1 MLIDKLKYWK
11 LITFDIRIS
20 ILQYAE
26 TTLEK
31 SCIYNVQLMYSS
43 LLFLCMNGV
52 VSPIKKR
59 NYKANTCNSNS

>member
-1 MLIDKLKYWK
+1 
-11 LITFDIRIS
+11 
-20 ILQYAE
+20 LQYAE

-52 VSPIKKR
+52 VSPIKKE
-59 NYKANTCNSNS
+59 NIKQTLVIQTVEPCL